1 MNAEF
6 RARLNLFQRRTRR
19 RLEVRRGQKKQKT
32 PRPVGS
38 RGRRNRGVPAYF
50 LAAKMNFAYCDLWFE
65 AELR

>member
-6 RARLNLFQRRTRR
+6 RARLNLFQQQTCG
-19 RLEVRRGQKKQKT
+19 RLAVPRGQKTKNPAAYWLT
-32 PRPVGS
+32 
-38 RGRRNRGVPAYF
+38 GRRRSQGSAYF